1 MKKIVVTVL
10 LLVLLI
16 AAGAWYF
23 TAFHLDNLIKT
34 RIEQVG
40 SEALGSRVSVGA
52 VKASVRDGSLEIS
65 SITVANPPGFSNP
78 NAFSL
83 NHIEAA
89 VDYGSRDIKRLII
102 DKPEILIE
110 ERGGTTNVAQM
121 LDKLEK
127 TGSSAGDTGGQEPVI
142 VIRHFR
148 MNESRAGFD
157 SATFDRHTTVEVDAV
172 EMNDLRGTPTEIARI
187 IAREVLNEAVA
198 EASKEVLK
206 AQAGEKYEE
215 IEKKVGEALKD
226 LFGGDD
232 EDSGGQ

>member
-1 MKKIVVTVL
+1 VKKIIIVL
-10 LLVLLI
+10 LLLALLI

-23 TAFHLDNLIKT
+23 VSFRMDNLIEARIEQAGSQSFGSRVTVGEVKT
-34 RIEQVG
+34 RI
-40 SEALGSRVSVGA
+40 
-52 VKASVRDGSLEIS
+52 RDGSLEIS
-65 SITVANPPGFSNP
+65 NITVANPPGFSNS

-89 VDYGSRDIKRLII
+89 VDYGSRDIKRLVV
-102 DKPEILIE
+102 DSPEILIE
-110 ERGGTTNVAQM
+110 EVGGTTNFAQM
-121 LDKLEK
+121 LDELDRME
-127 TGSSAGDTGGQEPVI
+127 SSAGETGKEEPVI

-187 IAREVLNEAVA
+187 IAREVLNEVAA

-215 IEKKVGEALKD
+215 VEKKVGDALKD
-226 LFGGDD
+226 LLGGDD
-232 EDSGGQ
+232 DSGGQ

>member
-1 MKKIVVTVL
+1 MKKIVITAL

-23 TAFHLDNLIKT
+23 TAFHLDSLIET

-52 VKASVRDGSLEIS
+52 VKTSVRDGSLEIS

-83 NHIEAA
+83 NNIEAA
-89 VDYGSRDIKRLII
+89 VDYGSRDIKRLVI
-102 DKPEILIE
+102 DTPEILIE
-110 ERGGTTNVAQM
+110 EIGGAVNIAQL
-121 LDKLEK
+121 LDRLEEQEP
-127 TGSSAGDTGGQEPVI
+127 SAGAAGREEPEL

-148 MNESRAGFD
+148 MNGSRAGFD
-157 SATFDRHTTVEVDAV
+157 SATFDRHSTVEVDAV
-172 EMNDLRGTPTEIARI
+172 EINDLRGTPTEVARI
-187 IAREVLNEAVA
+187 IATAVLKEVTA

-215 IEKKVGEALKD
+215 LEKKVGDALKD
-226 LFGGDD
+226 LFGSDG
-232 EDSGGQ
+232 